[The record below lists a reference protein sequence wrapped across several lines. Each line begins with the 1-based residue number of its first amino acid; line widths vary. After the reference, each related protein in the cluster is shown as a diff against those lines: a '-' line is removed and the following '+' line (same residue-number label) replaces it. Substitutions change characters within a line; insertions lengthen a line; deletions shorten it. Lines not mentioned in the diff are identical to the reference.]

1 MLRLVWTFFKG
12 CFVFFC
18 IVGAILMTAWL
29 VYKYTLNEDV
39 SLIDFKYYH
48 NSEKELY
55 PSISMCFADDGK
67 VSMSNAPEGLNK
79 SAYINFLSG
88 CKEELLYCESCCN
101 PDLNGQQK
109 YEKHSS

>member
-1 MLRLVWTFFKG
+1 MLRLVWTFLKG

-29 VYKYTLNEDV
+29 VYKYTLDEDF
-39 SLIDFKYYH
+39 SSINFKYYH

-55 PSISMCFADDGK
+55 PSISMCFAEDGK
-67 VSMSNAPEGLNK
+67 VSMSKKTEGFNM

-88 CKEELLYCESCCN
+88 CGEELLHCKSCC
-101 PDLNGQQK
+101 DLNKEGQK
-109 YEKHSS
+109 YEKHNI